1 MDTLKDRQVLEDMVE
16 QGKTPWR
23 VPGLPGPPS
32 EVSIVK

>member
-1 MDTLKDRQVLEDMVE
+1 MVE